1 VGDYIF
7 CLAVLPVVAWGVWV
21 CAREPRH
28 LAPVIRDTS
37 DLTSAEAS
45 RVLDALR
52 EDATPKSASAL
63 WQEPGDA

>member
-1 VGDYIF
+1 MSDRVWLVSSGSYSDYR
-7 CLAVLPVVAWGVWV
+7 VH
-21 CAREPRH
+21 CA
-28 LAPVIRDTS
+28 APSTS